1 MSLTGEP
8 FSPLELTLPEVL
20 DRAPDGEAAV
30 EAGRGVTFAEL
41 RERSWAAAYTLA
53 GLDVRSGDRVGLLA
67 SNRVDSVAAH
77 YGAARLG
84 AVVVPL
90 STRAS
95 APELRNVLHHAGV
108 SVAIAEEQF
117 RDLPFRKMLCD
128 LKPDLPELREV
139 VPLDELGATAGDARV
154 VTPELAPTDATM
166 LIYTS
171 GTTGEPKGCL
181 HAHRSYVS
189 SAAITA
195 ELKGLTRDDRIIAS
209 VPFFNAFGI
218 VNCVLESLWVGASI
232 IIQPAFEPAETLEL
246 IERERVT
253 VLLGTPTMWARLIE
267 HPRFGS
273 TDVSSL
279 RTGTMAGAPAPSSLV
294 SRWRELGC
302 EVMLIY
308 GLSEATSILA
318 NGRPTPGIEVAIG
331 PDGTLRARGYNHM
344 LGYYRN
350 DAATAERLHD
360 GWLETGD
367 LAELAGDGVVRILG
381 RADDMLIVGG
391 FNVQPAEIEDTLR
404 THPAI
409 LDAAVFGVPHSD
421 LGEVPG
427 AWVIARPGAEPS
439 VDQLTSYCRARVA
452 AYKVPRHIRLVGEFP
467 LTANG
472 KVQRF
477 RMRDEAVGGSGH
489 TASHE

>member
-1 MSLTGEP
+1 MSLTGAP

-20 DRAPDGEAAV
+20 DRAPDGEAAT
-30 EAGRGVTFAEL
+30 EAGRSVTFAEL
-41 RERSWAAAYTLA
+41 RERSWSAACGLA
-53 GLDVRSGDRVGLLA
+53 GLDVRPGNRVALLA
-67 SNRVDSVAAH
+67 SNRVDFVAAH

-95 APELRNVLHHAGV
+95 PPELHKVLHHAGV
-108 SVAIAEEQF
+108 SVAVAEERF
-117 RDLPFRKMLCD
+117 RDLALRKTLCD
-128 LKPDLPELREV
+128 LKPDLPKLREV
-139 VPLDELGATAGDARV
+139 VSLDELAATTARASTG
-154 VTPELAPTDATM
+154 TPELGPSDAAL

-189 SAAITA
+189 SAAVTA
-195 ELKGLTRDDRIIAS
+195 DIKGLTRRDRIIAS

-218 VNCVLESLWVGASI
+218 VNCVLEALYVGASI
-232 IIQPAFEPAETLEL
+232 VIQATFEPAETLEL

-267 HPRFGS
+267 HPTFES
-273 TDVSSL
+273 TDISSL
-279 RTGTMAGAPAPSSLV
+279 RTGTMAGAPAPPSLV
-294 SRWRELGC
+294 DRWRDLGC
-302 EVMLIY
+302 ELVLIY

-318 NGRPTPGIEVAIG
+318 NGRPTPGIDVEIA
-331 PDGTLRARGYNHM
+331 PDGALRARGYNHM
-344 LGYYRN
+344 LGYFRN
-350 DAATAERLHD
+350 DAATAECLRG

-367 LAELAGDGVVRILG
+367 LAELTDDGLVRILG

-391 FNVQPAEIEDTLR
+391 FNVQPAEIEETLR
-404 THPAI
+404 AHPAI
-409 LDAAVFGVPHSD
+409 LDAAAFGVPDSD
-421 LGEVPG
+421 LGEVAG
-427 AWVIARPGAEPS
+427 AWVIARQGAEPS
-439 VDQLTSYCRARVA
+439 VDELVSHCRGRVA
-452 AYKVPRHIRLVGEFP
+452 TYKVPRHIRLVGEFP

-477 RMRDEAVGGSGH
+477 RMRDETLGGSGPA
-489 TASHE
+489 TRA

>member
-1 MSLTGEP
+1 MSL
-8 FSPLELTLPEVL
+8 
-20 DRAPDGEAAV
+20 
-30 EAGRGVTFAEL
+30 AEL
-41 RERSWAAAYTLA
+41 RERSWAAAGRLDAA
-53 GLDVRSGDRVGLLA
+53 GVCSGDRVGLLA
-67 SNRVDSVAAH
+67 SNRVDFVAAH

-84 AVVVPL
+84 AIVVPL

-95 APELRNVLHHAGV
+95 PPELRKVMHHAGV
-108 SVAIAEEQF
+108 SIAVAEERF
-117 RDLPFRKMLCD
+117 RDLPLRAMLCD
-128 LKPDLPELREV
+128 LKPDLPGLREV
-139 VPLDELGATAGDARV
+139 ISLDDLAATGAGGRV
-154 VTPELAPTDATM
+154 ATPQLAPSDPAL

-181 HAHRSYVS
+181 HPHRSYVS
-189 SAAITA
+189 SAAVTA
-195 ELKGLTRDDRIIAS
+195 RMKGLTRADRIIAS

-218 VNCVLESLWVGASI
+218 VNCVLESLSVGAASVV
-232 IIQPAFEPAETLEL
+232 QQAFEPGETLEL

-267 HPRFGS
+267 HPRFES

-279 RTGTMAGAPAPSSLV
+279 RTGTMAGAPAPPPLV
-294 SRWRELGC
+294 AQWRDLGC
-302 EVMLIY
+302 DVSLIY

-318 NGRPTPGIEVAIG
+318 NGRPTPGIEIAIG
-331 PDGTLRARGYNHM
+331 PDGTLRARGYNRM

-350 DAATAERLHD
+350 DVATAERIRD

-367 LAELAGDGVVRILG
+367 LAELADDEVRILG
-381 RADDMLIVGG
+381 RADDMFIVGG

-409 LDAAVFGVPHSD
+409 VDAAVFGVPDQD
-421 LGEVPG
+421 LGEVAG
-427 AWVIARPGAEPS
+427 ACLIARPGTEAALDEVAS
-439 VDQLTSYCRARVA
+439 FCRSRIA
-452 AYKVPRHIRLVGEFP
+452 AYKVPRHMRFVDEFP

-477 RMRDEAVGGSGH
+477 RMRDETVGPAAPAADTS
-489 TASHE
+489 